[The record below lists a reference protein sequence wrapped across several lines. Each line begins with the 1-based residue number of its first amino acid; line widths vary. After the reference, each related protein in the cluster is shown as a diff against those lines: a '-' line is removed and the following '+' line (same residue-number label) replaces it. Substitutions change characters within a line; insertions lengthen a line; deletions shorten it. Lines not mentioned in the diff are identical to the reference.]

1 MGQATP
7 KLRQPTKSAP
17 IRCAILISGSGS
29 GMEAMIQHQKAHP
42 LCGHETVLVIS
53 DQPGAK
59 GLERA
64 SLLGIEAICIPLPE
78 LEDPGERRAQHEVTV
93 NEALQSKGVELVL
106 LSGYMRLLTPYLV
119 SRWAPH
125 LLNIHPSLLPAFP
138 GAHAHKDVLTS
149 GVSVSGCTVHH
160 VDEGMD
166 SGKVLAQRRVP
177 VFPGD
182 TESSLAMRVRIEE
195 HTLYP
200 DVVDHLIRQTSHQ
213 AN

>member
-1 MGQATP
+1 MGAATP
-7 KLRQPTKSAP
+7 KFRRPSLTMP

-29 GMEAMIQHQKAHP
+29 GMEAMIQHQKANP
-42 LCGHETVLVIS
+42 SCGHETVLVIS
-53 DQPGAK
+53 DRPGVM

-64 SLLGIEAICIPLPE
+64 SSLGVEARCIPLPQI
-78 LEDPGERRAQHEVTV
+78 EDRSERRAQHEAMVH
-93 NEALQSKGVELVL
+93 EALQSKGVELVL

-138 GAHAHKDVLTS
+138 GAHAHKEVLTS

-182 TESSLAMRVRIEE
+182 TESSLAKRVKIEE

-200 DVVDHLIRQTSHQ
+200 SVVDHLIQQTLPQ
-213 AN
+213 EN

>member
-1 MGQATP
+1 
-7 KLRQPTKSAP
+7 
-17 IRCAILISGSGS
+17 
-29 GMEAMIQHQKAHP
+29 MEAMIQHQKANP
-42 LCGHETVLVIS
+42 SCGHETVLVIS
-53 DQPGAK
+53 DQPGVM

-64 SLLGIEAICIPLPE
+64 SSLDVDARCIPLPQI
-78 LEDPGERRAQHEVTV
+78 EDRSERRVQHEAMVH
-93 NEALQSKGVELVL
+93 EALQSKGVELVL

-138 GAHAHKDVLTS
+138 GAHAHKDVLAS

-182 TESSLAMRVRIEE
+182 TESSLAKRVKIEE
-195 HTLYP
+195 HILYP
-200 DVVDHLIRQTSHQ
+200 SVVDHLIQQTLPQ
-213 AN
+213 EN

>member
-1 MGQATP
+1 M
-7 KLRQPTKSAP
+7 
-17 IRCAILISGSGS
+17 
-29 GMEAMIQHQKAHP
+29 
-42 LCGHETVLVIS
+42 
-53 DQPGAK
+53 
-59 GLERA
+59 
-64 SLLGIEAICIPLPE
+64 
-78 LEDPGERRAQHEVTV
+78 
-93 NEALQSKGVELVL
+93 
-106 LSGYMRLLTPYLV
+106 
-119 SRWAPH
+119 
-125 LLNIHPSLLPAFP
+125 LNIHPSLLPAFP

-177 VFPGD
+177 VFPDD